1 MKSPIPSRTPRFH
14 RLRDG
19 LLTMYRVSRLRA
31 GTGLLL
37 TLATAAAVL
46 AGCTSNTD
54 SQVKVAAVG
63 YGTVAQVVQ
72 APANIVPKAQVNLS
86 APADG
91 SVTTLNVQDGQRV
104 TAGQLL
110 GVVSSPAA
118 QQQLA
123 EAKKARDQASAAGGS
138 GIQTTGAGFTR
149 AENTA
154 RSNADLA
161 FSQARTAAKQIT
173 DPTLRKALLDQISAT
188 QSSYDAA
195 ISAVGETITEFQ
207 QGLASA
213 SQVLAALGQAQQTQ
227 AQAAV
232 DVAQRTVDAL
242 TITAPISGVVTL
254 GTGQAGAGSA
264 GLGSLSQLLSGAASG
279 SGGSAGSG
287 AAALGSV
294 AGGGSGPGGSA
305 SGGSVISAGSPVSSG
320 GALFTIT
327 DASSLSVTAQVDE
340 TDVLTVKAGV
350 SAHIQLNAVPG
361 ADYPGT
367 VTAVD
372 PNSTTSTQG
381 GVTYTVRISLS
392 AGKLSDGSPAP
403 TPLPGMSAIAD
414 LDVLTIQ
421 HALSVP
427 SAALVT
433 DGNVTSVWIVD
444 GGVAHKQAVRLGA
457 QGDKTV
463 QILGGLS
470 EGDRIVIAGADKVAD
485 GDHVG

>member
-1 MKSPIPSRTPRFH
+1 
-14 RLRDG
+14 
-19 LLTMYRVSRLRA
+19 MYRVSRLRA
-31 GTGLLL
+31 GAGLLL
-37 TLATAAAVL
+37 TLAVAAATM
-46 AGCTSNTD
+46 AGCSSTTN
-54 SQVKVAAVG
+54 SQVKVAAIG

-72 APANIVPKAQVNLS
+72 APANIVPKAQINLS

-91 SVTTLNVQDGQRV
+91 TVARLAVQDGQRV

-123 EAKKARDQASAAGGS
+123 EAEKARDQTSAAGGS
-138 GIQTTGAGFTR
+138 GVVTTGAGFTR
-149 AENTA
+149 AEDTA
-154 RSNADLA
+154 RANADQA
-161 FSQARTAAKQIT
+161 FSQARQAARQIT
-173 DPTLRKALLDQISAT
+173 DPALRKALLDQVSAT
-188 QSSYDAA
+188 QSSYDTA
-195 ISAVGETITEFQ
+195 ISAVGETITQFQ

-213 SQVLAALGQAQQTQ
+213 TQVLAALGQAQQTQ

-254 GTGQAGAGSA
+254 DTGQASAGGA

-279 SGGSAGSG
+279 SGAAALGSAAGAGSGSGSGGGSAGSG
-287 AAALGSV
+287 
-294 AGGGSGPGGSA
+294 SGE
-305 SGGSVISAGSPVSSG
+305 SVISVGSPVSG
-320 GALFTIT
+320 GGTLFTVT

-340 TDVLTVKAGV
+340 TDVLTVKPGV
-350 SAHIQLNAVPG
+350 TAHIQLNAVPG
-361 ADYPGT
+361 AAYPGT

-372 PNSTTSTQG
+372 PDSTTSTQG
-381 GVTYTVRISLS
+381 GVTYTVRISLGVGTL
-392 AGKLSDGSPAP
+392 ADGSTAP

-414 LDVLTIQ
+414 LDVLTVQ

-444 GGVAHKQAVRLGA
+444 GGVARKHPIRLGA

-463 QILGGLS
+463 QVLSGLS
-470 EGDRIVIAGADKVAD
+470 AGERVVIAGADKVAD

>member
-1 MKSPIPSRTPRFH
+1 
-14 RLRDG
+14 
-19 LLTMYRVSRLRA
+19 MYRVRKIWA
-31 GTGLLL
+31 GAGLLL
-37 TLATAAAVL
+37 TLAVVATAAL
-46 AGCTSNTD
+46 AGCSSNTD
-54 SQVKVAAVG
+54 SQVKTAAVG
-63 YGTVAQVVQ
+63 YTTVAQVVQ

-91 SVTTLNVQDGQRV
+91 TVADLTVQDGQRV

-123 EAKKARDQASAAGGS
+123 EAKKARDQASSAGGS
-138 GIQTTGAGFTR
+138 GIQATGAGFTR

-154 RSNADLA
+154 RGNADRA
-161 FSQARTAAKQIT
+161 FNQARTAAKQIT
-173 DPTLRKALLDQISAT
+173 DPALRKALLDQISAT

-195 ISAVGETITEFQ
+195 ISAVGATINEFQ

-242 TITAPISGVVTL
+242 KITAPISGVVTL
-254 GTGQAGAGSA
+254 GNGQASAGTA
-264 GLGSLSQLLSGAASG
+264 GLGSLSQLLAGAASG

-294 AGGGSGPGGSA
+294 AGSGSGSGGSG
-305 SGGSVISAGSPVSSG
+305 SGGSVISAGSPISSG

-340 TDVLTVKAGV
+340 TDVLTVKPGV

-381 GVTYTVRISLS
+381 GVTYTVRITL
-392 AGKLSDGSPAP
+392 GVGTLSDGSTAP

-414 LDVLTIQ
+414 LDVVTVQ

-433 DGNVTSVWIVD
+433 DGNVTSVWIID
-444 GGVAHKQAVRLGA
+444 GGVAHKHPIRLGA

-463 QILGGLS
+463 QVLSGLNA
-470 EGDRIVIAGADKVAD
+470 GQRIVIAGADKVAD

>member
-1 MKSPIPSRTPRFH
+1 MRKIW
-14 RLRDG
+14 
-19 LLTMYRVSRLRA
+19 A
-31 GTGLLL
+31 GAGLLL
-37 TLATAAAVL
+37 TLAVVATAAL
-46 AGCTSNTD
+46 AGCSSNTD
-54 SQVKVAAVG
+54 SQVKTAAVG
-63 YGTVAQVVQ
+63 YATVAQVVQ

-91 SVTTLNVQDGQRV
+91 TVADLTVQDGQRV

-123 EAKKARDQASAAGGS
+123 EAKKARDQASSAGGS
-138 GIQTTGAGFTR
+138 GIQATGAGFTR

-154 RSNADLA
+154 RGNADRA
-161 FSQARTAAKQIT
+161 FNQARTAAKQIT
-173 DPTLRKALLDQISAT
+173 DPALRKALLDQISAT

-195 ISAVGETITEFQ
+195 ISAVGATINEFQ

-242 TITAPISGVVTL
+242 KITAPISGVVTL
-254 GTGQAGAGSA
+254 GNGQASAGTA
-264 GLGSLSQLLSGAASG
+264 GLGSLSQLLAGAASG

-294 AGGGSGPGGSA
+294 AGSGSGSGGSG
-305 SGGSVISAGSPVSSG
+305 SGGSVISAGSPISSG

-340 TDVLTVKAGV
+340 TDVLTVKPGV

-381 GVTYTVRISLS
+381 GVTYTVRITL
-392 AGKLSDGSPAP
+392 GVGTLSDGSTAP

-414 LDVLTIQ
+414 LDVVTVQ

-433 DGNVTSVWIVD
+433 DGNVTSVWIID
-444 GGVAHKQAVRLGA
+444 GGVAHKHPIRLGA

-463 QILGGLS
+463 QVLSGLNA
-470 EGDRIVIAGADKVAD
+470 GQRIVIAGADKVAD

>member
-1 MKSPIPSRTPRFH
+1 
-14 RLRDG
+14 
-19 LLTMYRVSRLRA
+19 MYRVSRLRA
-31 GTGLLL
+31 GVGLLL
-37 TLATAAAVL
+37 ALATAAATL
-46 AGCTSNTD
+46 AGCTSNAN
-54 SQVKVAAVG
+54 SQVKVATVG

-72 APANIVPKAQVNLS
+72 APANIVPKAQVNLA

-91 SVTTLNVQDGQRV
+91 SVARLDVQDGQRV

-138 GIQTTGAGFTR
+138 GVVTTGAGFTR
-149 AENTA
+149 AENSA
-154 RSNADLA
+154 RSSADLA
-161 FSQARTAAKQIT
+161 FNQARQAARQIT
-173 DPTLRKALLDQISAT
+173 DPALRKALLDQISAT

-195 ISAVGETITEFQ
+195 ITAVGQTITQFQ

-254 GTGQAGAGSA
+254 ESGQASAGSA

-279 SGGSAGSG
+279 SGSSAGSG
-287 AAALGSV
+287 AAALGS
-294 AGGGSGPGGSA
+294 AASGASGSGGG
-305 SGGSVISAGSPVSSG
+305 SGGSVIGVGSPVSGG
-320 GALFTIT
+320 GALFAIT

-340 TDVLTVKAGV
+340 TDVLTVKPGV
-350 SAHIQLNAVPG
+350 AAHIELNAVPG
-361 ADYPGT
+361 ADYPGV

-381 GVTYTVRISLS
+381 GVTYTVRISLG
-392 AGKLSDGSPAP
+392 AGTLSDGSTAP

-414 LDVLTIQ
+414 LDVLTVQ

-433 DGNVTSVWIVD
+433 DGNVTSVWIVE
-444 GGVAHKQAVRLGA
+444 GGVAHKQAIRLGA

-463 QILGGLS
+463 QILSGLRA
-470 EGDRIVIAGADKVAD
+470 GDRIVIAGADKVAD